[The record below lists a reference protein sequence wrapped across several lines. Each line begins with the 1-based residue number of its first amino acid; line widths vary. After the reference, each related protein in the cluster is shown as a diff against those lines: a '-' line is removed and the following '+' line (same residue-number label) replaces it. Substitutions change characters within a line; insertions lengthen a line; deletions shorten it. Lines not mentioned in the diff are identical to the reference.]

1 MAKKESPQIDENF
14 MREMI
19 SEGIPRKRENATV
32 KPEIIKDQETENVE
46 ITEHATDEKAVGRNN
61 RKKKETEDKY
71 EDIYFRKIDFSDR
84 QITTI
89 TRDTHQKLSHIVS
102 MLGGKTGTIGSYIE
116 NILRKHFE
124 MHRDEINAL
133 CESKSKKPL

>member
-32 KPEIIKDQETENVE
+32 RPKIIKDQE
-46 ITEHATDEKAVGRNN
+46 AEKAVGRNN

-133 CESKSKKPL
+133 CESKSKIPL